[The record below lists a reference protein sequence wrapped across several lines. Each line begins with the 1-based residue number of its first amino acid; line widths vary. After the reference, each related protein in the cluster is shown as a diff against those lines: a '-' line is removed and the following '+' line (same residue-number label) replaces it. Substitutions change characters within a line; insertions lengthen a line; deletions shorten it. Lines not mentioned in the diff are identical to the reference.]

1 MIVPNYFENLGV
13 LHLNTEPN
21 RAYYIPASEGSAPF
35 ACRKESDRFQLL
47 SGEWDFRY
55 YENVRAIEGEEWNAE
70 CRCGFEKIPV
80 PSVWQNHGHDRHQYT
95 NVRYP
100 FPYDPPYVPL
110 ENPCGAYAR
119 DFCIGE
125 KGDFRYYLNFE
136 GVDSCF
142 YLWVN
147 GELVGY
153 SQVSHSTSEFEVTKF
168 LRSGK
173 NTVAVLVLKWC
184 DGSYLEDQDKLRM
197 SGIFRDVYL
206 LKRPENHIRDFTV
219 RTPLSADYTSA
230 RVEVSYDFAGEK
242 MPVRYTLTAPCG
254 CEIASGETDGPLSI
268 PVEQADLWNA
278 EHPALY
284 TLTLTTP
291 GETIRQKVGL
301 REVKTENGVLYL
313 NGQNIKF
320 RGVNRHDSDP
330 VNGYAVTAGQML
342 TDLRIM
348 KEHNVNAVRTSHYPN
363 SPLFT
368 QFCDEYGLYVI
379 AEADVEAHGVCELYD
394 RAEES
399 YAVRYARIAS
409 DPAWQEA
416 IVDRVQRSVV
426 RDKNHPAVLIWSMG
440 NESGY
445 GCCMEAALTWTK
457 NYDPTRLTHYEG
469 AAHDPAPKDREP
481 VCRAYT
487 TASGDD
493 YKDLDLVSRMY
504 PDPASIEA
512 NWLKDAK
519 KPFVLCEYIHAMG
532 NGPGDAEDYWQLIQK
547 YDTFCG
553 GFVWEWCDH
562 SVYMGKTNEGKAKYY
577 YGGDFGEFP
586 HDGNFCMDGLVYP
599 DRTPHTGLKEYQ
611 NVIRPLR
618 VRKGEKAG
626 EYILHNYLDFTNA
639 GDYLTL
645 TWKQM
650 YDGKEIASGTIEEL
664 DIPPHGERTVTLPL
678 NVPASGSN
686 TVDFFLTRKQD
697 GGLTKAGQYL
707 GCDQVVLSR
716 EAPTCRTVSNAPL
729 DVSEGERRIV
739 FTGKNFRYV
748 YNKETGVFDEMVYE
762 NRTLLRK
769 PMAYNIWRAPT
780 DNDRNIRHEWQA
792 AGYDRTLSRGYAAKV
807 SCDGASAILTDTV
820 SLSAVY
826 LQKVVEMD
834 VRFEVRA
841 DGAVLMDVK
850 GRMGFGRLPFLPR
863 FGIRLFLD
871 ERMEDVSYFGY
882 GPYESYLDKHRASL
896 LGSFGTTVTGL
907 HEDYLKPQENGSH
920 WGCSELTLSGGG
932 ASLAVLGKEFS
943 FNASHYTQE
952 ELTAKAHNFELEKS
966 GFTVLCIDGAMS
978 GVGSNS
984 CGPQLNERY
993 QVKDDEQL
1001 AIHVLLRPAAQ

>member
-35 ACRKESDRFQLL
+35 ACRRESDRFQLL

-55 YENVRAIEGEEWNAE
+55 YENVRAIACEEWNAE

-206 LKRPENHIRDFTV
+206 LKRPENHIRDFT
-219 RTPLSADYTSA
+219 
-230 RVEVSYDFAGEK
+230 
-242 MPVRYTLTAPCG
+242 
-254 CEIASGETDGPLSI
+254 
-268 PVEQADLWNA
+268 
-278 EHPALY
+278 
-284 TLTLTTP
+284 
-291 GETIRQKVGL
+291 
-301 REVKTENGVLYL
+301 
-313 NGQNIKF
+313 
-320 RGVNRHDSDP
+320 
-330 VNGYAVTAGQML
+330 
-342 TDLRIM
+342 
-348 KEHNVNAVRTSHYPN
+348 VRTSHYPN

-618 VRKGEKAG
+618 IRKGEKAG

-650 YDGKEIASGTIEEL
+650 YDGREIASGTIEEL

-678 NVPASGSN
+678 NVPASGTN
-686 TVDFFLTRKQD
+686 TVDFTLTRKQD

-716 EAPTCRTVSNAPL
+716 EAPACRTLNSAPL
-729 DVSEGERRIV
+729 DVSEGARRIV

-748 YNKETGVFDEMVYE
+748 YNRETGVFDEMVYE
-762 NRTLLRK
+762 NRTLLQK

-807 SCDGASAILTDTV
+807 SCDGESAVLTDTV

-826 LQKVVEMD
+826 LQKLVEMD

-882 GPYESYLDKHRASL
+882 GPYESYLDKHRASR
-896 LGSFGTTVTGL
+896 LGSFGTTVAGL

-932 ASLAVLGKEFS
+932 ASLTVLGKEFS

-952 ELTAKAHNFELEKS
+952 ELAAKAHNFELEKS

-1001 AIHVLLRPAAQ
+1001 AIHVLLRPSAE

>member
-35 ACRKESDRFQLL
+35 ACRRESDRFQLL

-55 YENVRAIEGEEWNAE
+55 YENVRAIACEEWNAE

-110 ENPCGAYAR
+110 ENPCGAYVR

-147 GELVGY
+147 GEFVGY

-168 LRSGK
+168 LRSSK

-230 RVEVSYDFAGEK
+230 RVEVSFDFAGEK
-242 MPVRYTLTAPCG
+242 VPVRYTLTAPCG

-330 VNGYAVTAGQML
+330 VNGYAVTPEQML

-416 IVDRVQRSVV
+416 IVDRVQHSVV
-426 RDKNHPAVLIWSMG
+426 RDKNHAAVLIWSMG

-457 NYDPTRLTHYEG
+457 NYE
-469 AAHDPAPKDREP
+469 
-481 VCRAYT
+481 
-487 TASGDD
+487 
-493 YKDLDLVSRMY
+493 
-504 PDPASIEA
+504 
-512 NWLKDAK
+512 
-519 KPFVLCEYIHAMG
+519 
-532 NGPGDAEDYWQLIQK
+532 
-547 YDTFCG
+547 
-553 GFVWEWCDH
+553 
-562 SVYMGKTNEGKAKYY
+562 
-577 YGGDFGEFP
+577 
-586 HDGNFCMDGLVYP
+586 
-599 DRTPHTGLKEYQ
+599 
-611 NVIRPLR
+611 
-618 VRKGEKAG
+618 
-626 EYILHNYLDFTNA
+626 
-639 GDYLTL
+639 
-645 TWKQM
+645 
-650 YDGKEIASGTIEEL
+650 
-664 DIPPHGERTVTLPL
+664 
-678 NVPASGSN
+678 
-686 TVDFFLTRKQD
+686 
-697 GGLTKAGQYL
+697 
-707 GCDQVVLSR
+707 
-716 EAPTCRTVSNAPL
+716 
-729 DVSEGERRIV
+729 
-739 FTGKNFRYV
+739 
-748 YNKETGVFDEMVYE
+748 
-762 NRTLLRK
+762 
-769 PMAYNIWRAPT
+769 
-780 DNDRNIRHEWQA
+780 
-792 AGYDRTLSRGYAAKV
+792 
-807 SCDGASAILTDTV
+807 
-820 SLSAVY
+820 
-826 LQKVVEMD
+826 
-834 VRFEVRA
+834 
-841 DGAVLMDVK
+841 
-850 GRMGFGRLPFLPR
+850 
-863 FGIRLFLD
+863 
-871 ERMEDVSYFGY
+871 
-882 GPYESYLDKHRASL
+882 
-896 LGSFGTTVTGL
+896 
-907 HEDYLKPQENGSH
+907 
-920 WGCSELTLSGGG
+920 
-932 ASLAVLGKEFS
+932 
-943 FNASHYTQE
+943 
-952 ELTAKAHNFELEKS
+952 
-966 GFTVLCIDGAMS
+966 
-978 GVGSNS
+978 
-984 CGPQLNERY
+984 
-993 QVKDDEQL
+993 
-1001 AIHVLLRPAAQ
+1001 